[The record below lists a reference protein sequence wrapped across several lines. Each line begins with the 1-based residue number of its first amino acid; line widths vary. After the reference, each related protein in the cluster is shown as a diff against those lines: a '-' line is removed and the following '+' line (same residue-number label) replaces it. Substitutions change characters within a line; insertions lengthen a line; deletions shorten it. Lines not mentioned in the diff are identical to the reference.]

1 MATEIRHLELSH
13 GAPTPS
19 YCASLAA
26 VPKADSHYFI
36 GGGLSFGIWFQ
47 GGPENSGETIVQFIQ
62 LPEEARPQ
70 TTILKSQ

>member
-1 MATEIRHLELSH
+1 MVTEIRHLELSH

-36 GGGLSFGIWFQ
+36 GGGLSFGICFQ
-47 GGPENSGETIVQFIQ
+47 GGPENSSETTVQFRQ
-62 LPEEARPQ
+62 LPEEVRPQ